1 MPIQIN
7 KDWHKL
13 QRLADVSWFNVRTGS
28 VTRLLPDLLESLQA
42 LLFHQVF
49 PLQFNSAATLA
60 WLYGIESKE
69 DQRILQE

>member
-13 QRLADVSWFNVRTGS
+13 QGLADVSWFNVRAAL
-28 VTRLLPDLLESLQA
+28 VTRVLPDLLESLQA
-42 LLFHQVF
+42 LLFQQVF

-60 WLYGIESKE
+60 WLYGTESKK
-69 DQRILQE
+69 DQCILQ